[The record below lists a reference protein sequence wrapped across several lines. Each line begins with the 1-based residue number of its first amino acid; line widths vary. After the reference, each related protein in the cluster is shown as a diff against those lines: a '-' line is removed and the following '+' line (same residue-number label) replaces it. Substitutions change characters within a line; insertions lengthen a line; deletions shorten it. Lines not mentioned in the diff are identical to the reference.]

1 MNSMVD
7 GSADGKITSSLMEEP
22 TSADFG
28 KSSEIDGPADVG
40 SELFRDGVPR
50 FGSMGIHPRL

>member
-1 MNSMVD
+1 MGQPTVR
-7 GSADGKITSSLMEEP
+7 LPHHMEEP

-40 SELFRDGVPR
+40 SELFRDGVLR